1 MDPLEYIRLGLEQ
14 IKKDIDS
21 SPYEEDDMRRE
32 FLCLTFDVLNNYYV
46 GGSFLALAGFLPTG
60 NVTFNEEI
68 DRINEHLKRLTEIG
82 IYPTLT
88 ASYRNNIN
96 RSVIVDTWSVF
107 EFCITIISL
116 HVLEESEQEE
126 LKLEQYQKIVDSL
139 KGTTIPDKSSD
150 KLKKQ
155 FSTDHLS
162 HVSINRKCDKLFKK
176 TGEKYQRDLI
186 ADRQFLTFFGKYR
199 NSMHSNYI
207 YYGKGFEFDFK
218 GVKFRFINN
227 ETVTH
232 NQFDITYHFDL
243 AIELK
248 DIFKELT
255 TKLDFINKI
264 PYPIEDAP

>member
-1 MDPLEYIRLGLEQ
+1 MEPLEYIRQGLDKLKNEGQ
-14 IKKDIDS
+14 QLPFDR
-21 SPYEEDDMRRE
+21 EDMRLE
-32 FLCLTFDVLNNYYV
+32 FFGLLYDVLNNYYYSATFFELTKYL
-46 GGSFLALAGFLPTG
+46 GTDKILFSKDFLT
-60 NVTFNEEI
+60 
-68 DRINEHLKRLTEIG
+68 EHLKRVTEIG
-82 IYPTLT
+82 AYDVLW

-116 HVLEESEQEE
+116 HVLDESEQEE
-126 LKLEQYQKIVDSL
+126 LKLEKYLQIVDSI
-139 KGTTIPDKSSD
+139 KGIIIPEKSSS

-176 TGEKYQRDLI
+176 VGKNYQRDLV

-207 YYGKGFEFDFK
+207 YYGKDFEFAFK
-218 GVKFRFINN
+218 GVKFQFIDKDVVTNN
-227 ETVTH
+227 V
-232 NQFDITYHFDL
+232 QFGITYNFEL
-243 AIELK
+243 AMELK

-255 TKLDFINKI
+255 TKLNFKNKI
-264 PYPIEDAP
+264 PYPVEDAP